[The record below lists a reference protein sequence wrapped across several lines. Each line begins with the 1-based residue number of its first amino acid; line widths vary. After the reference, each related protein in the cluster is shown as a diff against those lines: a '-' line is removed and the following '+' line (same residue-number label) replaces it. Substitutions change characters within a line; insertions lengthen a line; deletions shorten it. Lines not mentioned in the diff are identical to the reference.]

1 MKPKTKKYMA
11 WARVSSREQEQEG
24 FSLDV
29 QETGFHEWGKHE
41 NAVVDPIFK
50 VSETATKTA
59 EREKFREMIR
69 FAKKHSDEYDG
80 ILFYK
85 IDRAA
90 RNLKDFVELEELE
103 SRYSLPFIAI
113 TQPVQN
119 TPTGRMVRRTLATMA
134 AFQTEQQS
142 LDVRDGIARRV
153 AEGWFPSNPPFGYR
167 TVRPDKR
174 SYVEVHPENG
184 FKVRRI
190 FNLRANHNLTGP
202 EIVDRMFEDGLFYS
216 DSKPKFSESKVSAIL
231 HDRSYLGSVLFR
243 GHWHPGRHEPLVDQ
257 MTWDQVRVSFNEQNY
272 RSHELVYASR
282 LIRCSHCGHVVT
294 GEEKFKETKKGI
306 KAYVYYRCS
315 RYRTAGHPR
324 IRLTERELD
333 EQLQEMLAP
342 LANLTEETDHYM
354 QMVAHSILEV
364 RCADENVQVPESKRL
379 LSLLETQ
386 RAKLLSRNLSGA
398 ISDEIYDRQAADYDT
413 QEKALKRQLIRHEQ
427 ISSQIDTVSR
437 QAGKVFD
444 VLSNNWLTMER
455 RARQLA
461 LAALFGGFWL
471 EDRTLIPENRTPLEL
486 FRAG

>member
-1 MKPKTKKYMA
+1 MMPTKRYMA
-11 WARVSSREQEQEG
+11 WARVSSREQEEEG

-29 QETGFHEWGKHE
+29 QINGFLELGRREK
-41 NAVVDPIFK
+41 AIVDPIFRIA
-50 VSETATKTA
+50 ETATKAA
-59 EREKFREMIR
+59 ERKEFKDMVRY
-69 FAKKHSDEYDG
+69 AKKHAHEYDG

-103 SRYSLPFIAI
+103 SRYGLPFIAI

-174 SYVEVHPENG
+174 SFVEVHPQNG

-190 FNLRANHNLTGP
+190 FDLRANSGLTVP
-202 EIVDRMFEDGLFYS
+202 EIVERLFAEGLFYS
-216 DSKPKFSESKVSAIL
+216 DSKPTFSESKVNAIL
-231 HDRSYLGSVLFR
+231 HDKSYLGYIFFR
-243 GHWHPGRHEPLVDQ
+243 GEWHLGRHEPLVDQ
-257 MTWDQVRVSFNEQNY
+257 VTWDQVRISFDEQTY

-282 LIRCSHCGHVVT
+282 LIRCGHCGHIVT
-294 GEEKFKETKKGI
+294 GEEKFKETKKGM

-315 RYRTAGHPR
+315 RYRRPGHPQV
-324 IRLTERELD
+324 RLTEKELD
-333 EQLQEMLAP
+333 DQLQEMLNSFC
-342 LANLTEETDHYM
+342 NLTDEDRVM
-354 QMVAHSILEV
+354 VQMVARSILET
-364 RCADENVQVPESKRL
+364 RFEEEKVQVSESKRL

-386 RAKLLSRNLSGA
+386 RDKLLSRNLAGA
-398 ISDEIYDRQAADYDT
+398 ISDERYDRQSAEFDE
-413 QEKALKRQLIRHEQ
+413 QEKALRRKLVRHEQ
-427 ISSQIDTVSR
+427 ISDGIDEQSE
-437 QAGKVFD
+437 QAGRIFD
-444 VLSNNWLTMER
+444 VLSNEWLTMER

-461 LAALFGGFWL
+461 LSALFGGFRL
-471 EDRTLIPENRTPLEL
+471 EGRKLVPENRTPLEL
-486 FRAG
+486 FRTG